1 MLLLHHC
8 FISVLSPGC
17 DPKIMGI
24 GPVPASEAALAAA
37 GKTVADM
44 DVVEV
49 SGCLYHGGWLGC
61 DCVLLT
67 TTAKKVTFIKFSDLQ
82 ISQIIRP

>member
-1 MLLLHHC
+1 MGKNHVYVCLMHVFQMLLLHHC

-49 SGCLYHGGWLGC
+49 SGCLYHAG
-61 DCVLLT
+61 
-67 TTAKKVTFIKFSDLQ
+67 
-82 ISQIIRP
+82 